1 MLTMKFGGTSVG
13 DVERLKEVV
22 SIVKSFLQE
31 EPVIVASAMN
41 GVTNILL
48 ASAESAVKRDTDA
61 VGRNVQTLRE
71 KHLAIAQAL
80 VTDDTRRAQLVMR
93 QQVLID
99 ELSNLYHGVAL
110 LKELSPRSLDAIAS
124 FGEIL
129 SCNQIAAI
137 LEENGVPSR
146 AVDARTI
153 IRTDDHFGE
162 AAVDFSESNRLISDM
177 LVPMVNEKIVPVVT
191 GFIASTVDG
200 LTTTLGRS
208 GSDYTGSI
216 IGAAVDSKEI
226 WIWTDVDGVMS
237 ADPRSIKNAAVLPE
251 LSYREAAEM
260 SYFGA
265 KVIHPKTMV
274 PAIDKNIS
282 IRIKNTFNPQA
293 LGTLISRSTQ
303 STASVVKTVTS
314 IDNLS
319 IITIEGNGMVGV
331 PGISARIFSAL
342 ARVRVN
348 VMMIS
353 QASSEHNVCI
363 VVPKT
368 DCGRAVKE
376 LRNEF
381 EIDIAKKIID
391 DVGVQEP
398 MSIVAV
404 VGEGMNGTWGIAG
417 KTFNAVAQAHV
428 NIVAIAQ
435 GSSELNISFL
445 VRHAEATAAVQA
457 VHDAFYTQDS
467 GEMKGRLIA

>member
-13 DVERLKEVV
+13 DVLRLQEVV
-22 SIVKSFLQE
+22 AIVKRFLHE
-31 EPVIVASAMN
+31 DPVVVASAMS

-48 ASAESAVKRDTDA
+48 DSAQCAVERKND
-61 VGRNVQTLRE
+61 VVLRNIATLRG
-71 KHLAIAQAL
+71 KHVAIATACI
-80 VTDDTRRAQLVMR
+80 TDETRRNDLIRLQHA
-93 QQVLID
+93 LID
-99 ELSNLYHGVAL
+99 ELANLYHGVAL

-129 SCNQIAAI
+129 SCNHIAAI

-146 AVDARTI
+146 AIDARTI
-153 IRTDDHFGE
+153 VRTDNHFGE
-162 AAVDFSESNRLISDM
+162 AAVDFTVSNRLISD
-177 LVPMVNEKIVPVVT
+177 LLTPMVKQKIVPVVT
-191 GFIASTVDG
+191 GFIASTEDG

-216 IGAAVDSKEI
+216 IGAAVDSREI

-237 ADPRSIKNAAVLPE
+237 ADPRIIKNAAVLPE

-265 KVIHPKTMV
+265 KVIHPKTMT
-274 PAIDKNIS
+274 PAIDKNIP
-282 IRIKNTFNPQA
+282 IRIKNTFNPTA
-293 LGTLISRSTQ
+293 PGTLISTKTQ

-314 IDNLS
+314 IDNLA
-319 IITIEGNGMVGV
+319 IISIEGNGMVGV
-331 PGISARIFSAL
+331 PGVSARIFSAL
-342 ARVRVN
+342 ARMRVN

-368 DCGRAVKE
+368 DSDRAVKE

-381 EIDIAKKIID
+381 AIDIAKKIID
-391 DVGVQEP
+391 DIGMQEP

-404 VGEGMNGTWGIAG
+404 VGEGMRGTWGIAG
-417 KTFNAVAQAHV
+417 KTFDACAQAHV

-445 VRHAEATAAVQA
+445 VEQKEAIAAVQA
-457 VHDAFYTQDS
+457 VHNAFYQ
-467 GEMKGRLIA
+467 